1 MTADEL
7 TRVRAAL
14 LARIGLLAKEGA
26 VTVKV
31 ERNTPLS
38 SAQDDDLAPYLE
50 MDQAI
55 ASGRNRA
62 RAQEL
67 ALLNAAV
74 ARFDADPDAYGICTG
89 CEEEI
94 APRRLE
100 LMPQARL
107 CVACQSKGESRGA
120 GRKKVTDYV

>member
-1 MTADEL
+1 MTEDEL
-7 TRVRAAL
+7 RRVRAAL
-14 LARIGLLAKEGA
+14 LARIDHLTGEGA
-26 VTVKV
+26 VPVKLDRD
-31 ERNTPLS
+31 EPTA
-38 SAQDDDLAPYLE
+38 SATDEDLAPYLE

-62 RAQEL
+62 RAREL
-67 ALLNAAV
+67 QLLRAAV
-74 ARFDADPDAYGICTG
+74 ARFDADPEAYGICTA

-107 CVACQSKGESRGA
+107 CVACQTKGETRGA
-120 GRKKVTDYV
+120 GRKKVTDYI